1 MLSFI
6 DILVIS
12 IYFIIIS
19 GLGYYYSKRQ
29 KNTKDFFKGGER
41 IPAWAAGLSLFGTA
55 LSPIT
60 FMAIPAKTYSSDW
73 SYFLLNMSIFLAIPL
88 VVNLFIPFYRR
99 KNIKTAYEFLEIR
112 FNLIIRLMGSGC
124 FILYQIGRMGVVLF
138 LPSIALNLVTDINI
152 FVCISLMGGISLIY
166 TLMGGIEAVIWTDVV
181 QVFVLM
187 IGVTLSLLMI
197 VSDTDGGLIGVIESA
212 QLDNKFNTFDL
223 TLSLKEPT
231 VWVMLLGG
239 FFVNLTTYGTDH
251 TMVQRYLVTP
261 TKEKAQRSVW
271 IGALLTIPSTL
282 IFFFVGTALFVF
294 YKMNPSSLHS
304 NFITNDAIF
313 PWYIVTQLPM
323 GISGLLIAAIFAA
336 TMSSLS
342 SSMNSGAASFS
353 VDIYDRLGLGKNV
366 GDIKTARWTTFCIGA
381 LGILFAFFMASY
393 DIKSLWDEFNKI
405 LGLIFGSLGG
415 VFLLGLITKKANS
428 KGVLV
433 GILLSFFTQILVS
446 YFNTVHL
453 LLYAAS
459 GVISCFVLGYISS
472 HFFISNN
479 QTR

>member
-1 MLSFI
+1 MLSFLNI
-6 DILVIS
+6 FVIS

-19 GLGYYYSKRQ
+19 GLGYYYSKKQ
-29 KNTKDFFKGGER
+29 TNTKDFFKGGER
-41 IPAWAAGLSLFGTA
+41 VPAWAAGLSLFGTA

-60 FMAIPAKTYSSDW
+60 FMAIPAKTYSTDW

-88 VVNLFIPFYRR
+88 VIHLFIPFYRK
-99 KNIKTAYEFLEIR
+99 KNIKTAYEYLEIR
-112 FNLIIRLMGSGC
+112 FNLMIRLMGSGC
-124 FILYQIGRMGVVLF
+124 FILYQIGRMGIILF
-138 LPSIALNLVTDINI
+138 LPSIALNLVTDMNI
-152 FVCISLMGGISLIY
+152 FVCISLMGLISLIY

-187 IGVTLSLLMI
+187 SGVTLTLLMI
-197 VSDTDGGLIGVIESA
+197 VSNTDGGLRGIVESA
-212 QLDNKFNTFDL
+212 QLENKFNAFDL
-223 TLSLKEPT
+223 TLSLKEPS

-239 FFVNLTTYGTDH
+239 FFANLTTYGTDH

-261 TKEKAQRSVW
+261 TQEKAQRSVW

-294 YKMNPSSLHS
+294 YKTNPSAFPSDS
-304 NFITNDAIF
+304 ITNDAIF
-313 PWYIVTQLPM
+313 PWYIVTQLPN

-336 TMSSLS
+336 AMSSLS
-342 SSMNSGAASFS
+342 SSMNAGGASFS
-353 VDIYDRLGLGKNV
+353 EDIFDRFGLGRNGINLK
-366 GDIKTARWTTFCIGA
+366 IARWATFCIGT

-415 VFLLGLITKKANS
+415 VFLLGLITEKANY

-433 GILLSFFTQILVS
+433 GIFISFFTQIIIS
-446 YFNTVHL
+446 YLEAVHL

-459 GVISCFVLGYISS
+459 GVISCFVSGYIAS
-472 HFFISNN
+472 HFFNTN
-479 QTR
+479 K

>member
-1 MLSFI
+1 MSFL

-19 GLGYYYSKRQ
+19 CLGYYYSKRQ
-29 KNTKDFFKGGER
+29 KNSKDFFKGGER
-41 IPAWAAGLSLFGTA
+41 IPSWAAGLSLFGTA

-60 FMAIPAKTYSSDW
+60 FMAIPAKTYSTDW
-73 SYFLLNMSIFLAIPL
+73 SYFLLNISVFLAIPL
-88 VVNLFIPFYRR
+88 VVNLFIPFYR
-99 KNIKTAYEFLEIR
+99 KENIKTAYEYLEIR
-112 FNLIIRLMGSGC
+112 FNLVIRLIGSGC

-138 LPSIALNLVTDINI
+138 LPSIALNLVTDMNI

-181 QVFVLM
+181 QVFILM
-187 IGVTLSLLMI
+187 SGVTLSLIMI
-197 VSDTDGGLIGVIESA
+197 VSNTDGGLIGILESA
-212 QLDNKFNTFDL
+212 QLEKKFNAFDL
-223 TLSLKEPT
+223 TLSYKEPT

-261 TKEKAQRSVW
+261 NQEMAKTSVW

-294 YKMNPSSLHS
+294 YKMNPVALHT

-313 PWYIVTQLPM
+313 PWYIVTQLPK
-323 GISGLLIAAIFAA
+323 GISGILIAAIFAA
-336 TMSSLS
+336 AMSSLS
-342 SSMNSGAASFS
+342 SSMNAGAASFS
-353 VDIYDRLGLGKNV
+353 EDIYGRFNLGKN
-366 GDIKTARWTTFCIGA
+366 GIDLKTARWATFCIGS

-415 VFLLGLITKKANS
+415 VFLLGLITEKANS

-433 GILLSFFTQILVS
+433 GILISFFTQIFIS
-446 YFNTVHL
+446 NSQAVHL
-453 LLYAAS
+453 LLYAAC
-459 GVISCFVLGYISS
+459 GVISCFVSGYIAS
-472 HFFISNN
+472 HFFTTNN
-479 QTR
+479 EA

>member
-1 MLSFI
+1 MLSFL

-12 IYFIIIS
+12 LYFIIIS
-19 GLGYYYSKRQ
+19 GLGFYYSKRQ
-29 KNTKDFFKGGER
+29 KNTKDFFRGGER
-41 IPAWAAGLSLFGTA
+41 IPSWAAGLSLFGTA

-60 FMAIPAKTYSSDW
+60 FMAIPAKTYSTDW
-73 SYFLLNMSIFLAIPL
+73 SYFLLNMSVFLAIPL
-88 VVNLFIPFYRR
+88 VVYLFIPFYRK
-99 KNIKTAYEFLEIR
+99 KNIKTAYEYLEIR
-112 FNLIIRLMGSGC
+112 FNLIIRLIGSGC

-187 IGVTLSLLMI
+187 SGVILSLVMI
-197 VSDTDGGLIGVIESA
+197 VSNTDGGFMGIVELA
-212 QLDNKFNTFDL
+212 QLDKKFNIFNL
-223 TLSLKEPT
+223 NLSLKEPT

-251 TMVQRYLVTP
+251 TMVQRYLVTN
-261 TKEKAQRSVW
+261 TKEKAQSSVW

-282 IFFFVGTALFVF
+282 IFFFVGTALYVF
-294 YKMNPSSLHS
+294 YKMNPAALHS

-336 TMSSLS
+336 AMSSLS
-342 SSMNSGAASFS
+342 SSMNAGAASFS
-353 VDIYDRLGLGKNV
+353 VDIYDRLGWAKN
-366 GDIKTARWTTFCIGA
+366 GIDLKTARWTTFCIGV

-405 LGLIFGSLGG
+405 LGLVFGSLGG
-415 VFLLGLITKKANS
+415 VFLLGLLTKKANS
-428 KGVLV
+428 QGVFI
-433 GILLSFFTQILVS
+433 GILVS
-446 YFNTVHL
+446 FLIQVLISKYQAAHL
-453 LLYAAS
+453 LIYAAS
-459 GVISCFVLGYISS
+459 GVISCFFSGYIAS
-472 HFFISNN
+472 HFFTSNN
-479 QTR
+479 QTK